1 MLVENKTCKTPLGN
15 NEDGSRVTFPAL
27 FFHPCSALWEGR
39 ERRDSACVVKRP
51 TCIVASLRMRKY
63 TFFYHKFVLQGV
75 FSKRNDCKSYI
86 GISIYIFSGAH
97 GLPIFLIALT
107 RAHASENYF
116 VRNWKYLKT
125 KWKQRNLI
133 FKTFLYYPQVRG
145 FWGESSQNSLRQTL
159 MFLLKLTSG
168 ALKRNEIQ
176 LVDYSWDCQL
186 ITNYRR
192 CVTLNGFRGNRTQQV
207 QCYI

>member
-1 MLVENKTCKTPLGN
+1 
-15 NEDGSRVTFPAL
+15 
-27 FFHPCSALWEGR
+27 
-39 ERRDSACVVKRP
+39 
-51 TCIVASLRMRKY
+51 MRKY
-63 TFFYHKFVLQGV
+63 ILFSTTSLSCKEFLVNGMTVSRISV
-75 FSKRNDCKSYI
+75 FQYFEELLDSLC
-86 GISIYIFSGAH
+86 
-97 GLPIFLIALT
+97 FLIALT

-116 VRNWKYLKT
+116 VRSYCLTGLKIF
-125 KWKQRNLI
+125 KNKIKQRNLI
-133 FKTFLYYPQVRG
+133 LKTFLYYPQVRG
-145 FWGESSQNSLRQTL
+145 FFGGSSQNSRRQTL

-186 ITNYRR
+186 ITNYQR

>member
-1 MLVENKTCKTPLGN
+1 MLVENKTFKTPLGN

-27 FFHPCSALWEGR
+27 FFPPVFSTVGGEGEERQCLCSEKGDLYCGKSKNAQ
-39 ERRDSACVVKRP
+39 
-51 TCIVASLRMRKY
+51 IY
-63 TFFYHKFVLQGV
+63 FFYHKFVLQGV

-86 GISIYIFSGAH
+86 GISIYNFSGAH
-97 GLPIFLIALT
+97 GLPMFLIALT

-133 FKTFLYYPQVRG
+133 FKTFLYYPQVRA
-145 FWGESSQNSLRQTL
+145 FWGESSQNSMRQTL